1 MNNPLVQPDP
11 GLFIWTILTFLVLLA
26 LLAKFAWR
34 PLLEALDSRQE
45 AIRKS
50 LDDAQQAK
58 QELERL
64 QQESAQIIRQGAR
77 RGRGDHRRRAA
88 PDAERLREEM
98 RQKARAEADGIVKN
112 AERQIQL
119 ETARALQ
126 QIRARSRRPVGD
138 DRVEDPPA
146 QPVEG
151 RQRAADR
158 RRAQAGR
165 SAALESGESEGRIE
179 N

>member
-1 MNNPLVQPDP
+1 MDNPLVQPDP
-11 GLFIWTILTFLVLLA
+11 GLFIWTIVTFLVLLA

-34 PLLEALDSRQE
+34 PLLNALEQRQD

-64 QQESAQIIRQGAR
+64 QRESAQIIREAR
-77 RGRGDHRRRAA
+77 VEGESIISKTRA
-88 PDAERLREEM
+88 DAERLRQEM
-98 RQKARAEADGIVKN
+98 KQKARAEADAVVKN

-126 QIRARSRRPVGD
+126 QIRHEAVDLSVMIASKLIQRNLSK
-138 DRVEDPPA
+138 EDN
-146 QPVEG
+146 EKLIEE
-151 RQRAADR
+151 
-158 RRAQAGR
+158 
-165 SAALESGESEGRIE
+165 ALEQVETQRH
-179 N
+179 